1 MVNSFTLPTEK
12 DADARD
18 RVEFEFFALTL
29 TALHAASE
37 RFTNKPQVNTSG
49 GDEAVILGWFCGVIH
64 SSYRAPHLLY
74 N

>member
-1 MVNSFTLPTEK
+1 MNSFAPPIKK

-18 RVEFEFFALTL
+18 GVELEFFALNL

-37 RFTNKPQVNTSG
+37 CLTNKPQVNTSG
-49 GDEAVILGWFCGVIH
+49 GDKAVILGWFCGVTH
-64 SSYRAPHLLY
+64 LSYRALHLLY

>member
-1 MVNSFTLPTEK
+1 MNSFTLPIKK

-18 RVEFEFFALTL
+18 RAELEFFALNL

-37 RFTNKPQVNTSG
+37 CLTNKPQVNTSG
-49 GDEAVILGWFCGVIH
+49 GDKAVILGWFSGIIH
-64 SSYRAPHLLY
+64 LSYRAMHLLY

>member
-1 MVNSFTLPTEK
+1 MVNSLTLPIKK

-18 RVEFEFFALTL
+18 RVELEFFDLNL

-37 RFTNKPQVNTSG
+37 SFTNKPQVNTSA
-49 GDEAVILGWFCGVIH
+49 GDKAVILGWFCGIVH
-64 SSYRAPHLLY
+64 FSYRALHLLC

>member
-49 GDEAVILGWFCGVIH
+49 GDKL
-64 SSYRAPHLLY
+64 
-74 N
+74 